1 MKHVLFVIVALL
13 ALSTMSFAQ
22 TSTDIQY
29 DANVASAGG
38 PLVVAVNTTVLYD
51 LLRPGISYTCIA
63 DQIVS
68 VTNITPI
75 DPNNPESFTPG
86 ELAITGA
93 PGAEVVL
100 TFVMPSK
107 LVPLAGIGEIDMT
120 YDNQSA
126 SILDPIGAVPAHF
139 FNPQNGQT
147 VQLDATG
154 LATIWIGG
162 NPSVSPDAADGD
174 AFQGFALVTA
184 EYTGL

>member
-13 ALSTMSFAQ
+13 ALSAMSFAQ

-38 PLVVAVNTTVLYD
+38 PLVVAVNATPLYD
-51 LLRPGISYTCIA
+51 VLRAGVSYTCIA

-75 DPNNPESFTPG
+75 DPNNAESFTPG

-107 LVPLAGIGEIDMT
+107 LVPLVGIGEITMT

-126 SILDPIGAVPAHF
+126 SLLDPVNGVPAHF

-147 VQLDATG
+147 IRLDASG
-154 LATIWIGG
+154 LAIIWIGG
-162 NPSVSPDAADGD
+162 NPSVSADAADGD
-174 AFQGFALVTA
+174 TFQGFALVTA